1 MITLYNP
8 HSQDFIFKPLAFIL
22 AKRKPLCK
30 YGYIKD
36 ILLENKGF
44 LDIYV
49 DYTES
54 SIIPMKVLE
63 RLPLFL
69 RKIFINIELFFWLR
83 VNNIEN
89 KVKFISKKDD
99 LSKYNLFGF
108 SYKLAVNNL
117 DNKLSELKKFN
128 KVYMH
133 LSHYMIRTREK
144 FDFFKQLNNITLL
157 GDNDCTQN
165 SYYQD
170 FLGNSNI
177 NLKVVSFI
185 PQDRFFRKINFEE
198 RSLKIIATGSFHNL
212 YEEKPPEYYEDFL
225 KFFNLSTYHFIRKEI
240 FEDNQNEKIT
250 SYVKPY
256 RENSKKKLD
265 ISQKKYFSFDIVEA
279 YNKHKFAVVGDEI
292 TGFIA
297 IGSLEAMACGCVVF
311 CVKESVQGLEMIEYE
326 HYLPYDGTY
335 KDLITQYEKYKNDEN
350 LISNISKNAICFIKR
365 LKEKNKNKIIELS
378 Q

>member
-1 MITLYNP
+1 
-8 HSQDFIFKPLAFIL
+8 
-22 AKRKPLCK
+22 
-30 YGYIKD
+30 
-36 ILLENKGF
+36 
-44 LDIYV
+44 
-49 DYTES
+49 
-54 SIIPMKVLE
+54 MKFLE

-69 RKIFINIELFFWLR
+69 RKFFINIELFFWIR
-83 VNNIEN
+83 VNNLAN
-89 KVKFISKKDD
+89 KVKFISKRDD

-108 SYKLAVNNL
+108 SYKSAVNNL
-117 DNKLSELKKFN
+117 DDKLSELKKFN

-144 FDFFKQLNNITLL
+144 FDFLKQLNNITLI

-165 SYYQD
+165 SYYQE

-177 NLKVVSFI
+177 NLEVVSFI
-185 PQDRFFRKINFEE
+185 PQDRFFRKINFKE

-212 YEEKPPEYYEDFL
+212 YEEKPSEYYQDFL
-225 KFFNLSTYHFIRKEI
+225 KFFNLSTYHFVRKEI

-250 SYVKPY
+250 SYIKPY

-265 ISQKKYFSFDIVEA
+265 ISQTKYFSFDIVEA

-311 CVKESVQGLEMIEYE
+311 CVIESVQGLEMIEYE